1 MTALNFQT
9 PVANRVAP
17 LTAESTGKWSRT
29 AVGRS
34 LSSLT
39 YRLAQEVHLA
49 ETHLIDE
56 IRASVEAQGL
66 VLPRLWLNSYYVAL
80 KTNPFIILSG
90 PSTQVHLAV
99 VRGVAES
106 FIGPNNTNQFL
117 QIAGAVSW
125 PQGTGEGSYYQ
136 AVLERFE
143 SVRLLELFQEASQP
157 QNRSKSYFVY
167 LDGLYAE
174 EINYFCSALLQL
186 TPEGDRRLVLPGLPV
201 HKQPII
207 PPNVYITA
215 SLHPSVEHR
224 RLNKQVLRHATSIDL
239 SDYYLLEAQ
248 SPRQARPFPPVGYQR
263 MMLAASLYDVDA
275 ARCKLASVLGDEHVN
290 QLRVSLPLARIL
302 WRAGIV
308 LGSRMLRDATRYIAN
323 SFDTEGQGLFDAYDA
338 SHNAQIA
345 LELHTIQRISWQLQQ
360 SSAASLQEE
369 LATYR
374 KQLLT

>member
-9 PVANRVAP
+9 SVGNRVGN
-17 LTAESTGKWSRT
+17 LTTEGTEKWSRT

-34 LSSLT
+34 LATLT
-39 YRLAQEVHLA
+39 YRLAQAAHIA
-49 ETHLIDE
+49 EIDLIDK

-66 VLPRLWLNSYYVAL
+66 ILPRLWLNGYYVAL

-90 PSTQVHLAV
+90 ASTQVHVAV
-99 VRGVAES
+99 ARGVAES
-106 FIGPNNTNQFL
+106 FIGSDNTNQYL

-125 PQGTGEGSYYQ
+125 PQGTGEGSYYRT
-136 AVLERFE
+136 VLERFE
-143 SVRLLELFQEASQP
+143 SVRLLELFQEASQQ

-201 HKQPII
+201 HKQPVI

-215 SLHPSVEHR
+215 SLHPSVEQR
-224 RLNKQVLRHATSIDL
+224 RLNQQVLRHATSIDL
-239 SDYYLLEAQ
+239 SDYRLLEAPLP
-248 SPRQARPFPPVGYQR
+248 SQARPFPPVGYQR
-263 MMLAASLYDVDA
+263 IMLAASLYDVDA
-275 ARCKLASVLGDEHVN
+275 ARYKLAAILGDEHVN
-290 QLRVSLPLARIL
+290 QLRISLPLARIL

-323 SFDTEGQGLFDAYDA
+323 SFDTQGQGLFHAHDAL
-338 SHNAQIA
+338 HNARIA

-360 SSAASLQEE
+360 SSAASLQED
-369 LATYR
+369 LASYR
-374 KQLLT
+374 KQLLA